1 MFWQLL
7 IRIRLPPD
15 MTTYSRTS
23 VIRVPKG
30 QAKCPYKRGVRI
42 RGTMIT
48 SLLRPQCSVSK
59 IKPKLSVLLICES
72 KLINVI
78 VLLSY
83 MVYIR
88 ILEQNEI
95 LRLRHVLVLLSLTD
109 SVNVCVTADRKWYIY
124 RKLSTPCPGV
134 SAIKRLSLYEFAPNG
149 REFVSVVRI
158 TEGPYYRDFF

>member
-1 MFWQLL
+1 
-7 IRIRLPPD
+7 
-15 MTTYSRTS
+15 
-23 VIRVPKG
+23 
-30 QAKCPYKRGVRI
+30 
-42 RGTMIT
+42 MIT

-95 LRLRHVLVLLSLTD
+95 LRLRHVLVLVSLTHKV
-109 SVNVCVTADRKWYIY
+109 SMFVYLPTGNGTYTANY
-124 RKLSTPCPGV
+124 RHLVPECP
-134 SAIKRLSLYEFAPNG
+134 P
-149 REFVSVVRI
+149 
-158 TEGPYYRDFF
+158 